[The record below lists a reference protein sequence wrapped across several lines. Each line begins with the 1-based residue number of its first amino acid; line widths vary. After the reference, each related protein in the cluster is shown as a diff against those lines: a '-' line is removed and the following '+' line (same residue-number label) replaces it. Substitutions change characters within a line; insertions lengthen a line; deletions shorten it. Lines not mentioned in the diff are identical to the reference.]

1 MTFCLMITSE
11 NVGKFFLPSG
21 PNASPRSSGAGS
33 GEQRTEGLCI
43 HQGVTPSR
51 DLVGDGQVQKQVLH
65 LQDCGQQPPPPSVAA
80 FKSVEHSAA
89 LSSSCMWHVKLLGLW
104 GRSGHQGGICRRRWP
119 GRRRVGG
126 GGVATVGVT
135 AILSHAT

>member
-1 MTFCLMITSE
+1 MTFCLMIKSK

-21 PNASPRSSGAGS
+21 PHASPRSSGAGS

-51 DLVGDGQVQKQVLH
+51 DLVGDGQVRKQVPR
-65 LQDCGQQPPPPSVAA
+65 LQDCGQQPSPPSVAA
-80 FKSVEHSAA
+80 FKSVERSAA
-89 LSSSCMWHVKLLGLW
+89 SSSSCMWLTKLLGLW
-104 GRSGHQGGICRRRWP
+104 GRSGHHGGICRRRWP

-126 GGVATVGVT
+126 GGVAAVGVT